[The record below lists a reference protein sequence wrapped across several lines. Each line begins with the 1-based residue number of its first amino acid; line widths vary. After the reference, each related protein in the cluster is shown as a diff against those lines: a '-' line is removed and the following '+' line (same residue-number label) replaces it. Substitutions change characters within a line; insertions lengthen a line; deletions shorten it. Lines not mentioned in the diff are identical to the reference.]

1 METIAISCPQ
11 CKHTMEY
18 WTRNNFILCTKCRAV
33 IEVEPTVS
41 QEGVIEITSEEAQQR
56 LKPGVYVDGVEIF
69 AEVKGMSDVDW
80 HDYLYKNKIIFID
93 SEFDGEDTWLVYYED
108 EELTKKI
115 DDIDQ
120 FIEDYKNK
128 VEVIEVNI

>member
-69 AEVKGMSDVDW
+69 AEAREMSNVDW

-108 EELTKKI
+108 EELTKRI

-120 FIEDYKNK
+120 FIEDYKSK
-128 VEVIEVNI
+128 IKVIEVKA

>member
-1 METIAISCPQ
+1 
-11 CKHTMEY
+11 MEY

-69 AEVKGMSDVDW
+69 AEVKGMSNTDW

-93 SEFDGEDTWLVYYED
+93 DEFDGEDTWLVYYED
-108 EELTKKI
+108 EELTKRI

-128 VEVIEVNI
+128 VEVIEVKA